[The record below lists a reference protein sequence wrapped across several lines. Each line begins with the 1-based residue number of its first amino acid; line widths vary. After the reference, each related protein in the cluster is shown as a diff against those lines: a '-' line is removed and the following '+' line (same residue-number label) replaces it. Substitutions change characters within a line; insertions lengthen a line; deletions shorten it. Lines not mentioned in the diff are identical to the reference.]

1 MTLLLSGDEQAALR
15 ERIRVVHDWP
25 QDGVVFQDLSGVL
38 ADPVAFSMVVDAF
51 AGATQDQGVDVIVG
65 IEARGFAYGAAL
77 AHAERAGF
85 VAMRKPGKL
94 PGAVHAQEF
103 ELEYGTATLELHTDA
118 VGEGH
123 RVLIVDDV
131 LATGGTAVAAV
142 DLVRRAGATV
152 VGFAVVMEIPVLG
165 GRARIE
171 ERGVPVLAILAP

>member
-1 MTLLLSGDEQAALR
+1 MTLLLSAEEQAVLR

-51 AGATQDQGVDVIVG
+51 AGTTQGQGVDVIVG
-65 IEARGFAYGAAL
+65 VEARGFAYGAAL

-103 ELEYGTATLELHTDA
+103 ELEYGTATLELHADA

-131 LATGGTAVAAV
+131 LATGGTAVAAI

-171 ERGVPVLAILAP
+171 DRDVPVLALLAP